1 VTAQEWE
8 ADMADEKP
16 PPEFMTALTTEHYML
31 QGTSSAT
38 TSEAG
43 SRVSI
48 YLSALSSGLVAI
60 GFASSSHRA
69 LEALAF
75 TVLPVVFILGCF
87 TVVRLTDT
95 SVANVVS
102 QRRMDLITAYYAS
115 IYPPAA
121 AYFGSGTAQPSD
133 RRHGVHYG
141 RWSFLFTMA
150 SMVIVV
156 NSVVGGATVALV
168 CALAIKA
175 AAPAPVAAGI
185 AAGLLLLAAGLR
197 YQHQRLTPVV
207 LSRTGQ
213 VPGALSGKS
222 SP

>member
-1 VTAQEWE
+1 
-8 ADMADEKP
+8 MADEKP
-16 PPEFMTALTTEHYML
+16 PPEFMSALVTEHFVL
-31 QGTSSAT
+31 QGISSST
-38 TSEAG
+38 TSEGG

-69 LEALAF
+69 LESLAF

-87 TVVRLTDT
+87 TIVRLTDT

-102 QRRMDLITAYYAS
+102 QRRMDAITDYYAS
-115 IYPPAA
+115 IHPPLAT
-121 AYFGSGTAQPSD
+121 YFRAGGAGA
-133 RRHGVHYG
+133 RRHGVQYG

-156 NSVVGGATVALV
+156 NSVVGGATVALI

-175 AAPAPVAAGI
+175 ASPIPVLAGI
-185 AAGLLLLAAGLR
+185 IGGLVMLAAGLR
-197 YQHQRLTPVV
+197 YEDRRLTQVV
-207 LSRTGQ
+207 LSYASNPLENADER
-213 VPGALSGKS
+213 VA
-222 SP
+222 

>member
-1 VTAQEWE
+1 MTLRVPE
-8 ADMADEKP
+8 P

-31 QGTSSAT
+31 QGTSSST
-38 TSEAG
+38 TSEGG

-60 GFASSSHRA
+60 GFASASHRA

-95 SVANVVS
+95 SVANIVS

-121 AYFGSGTAQPSD
+121 AYFGHGEPQVTE

-150 SMVIVV
+150 SMVVVV
-156 NSVVGGATVALV
+156 NSVVGGAAVALV
-168 CALAIKA
+168 CALAVKA
-175 AAPAPVAAGI
+175 AVPVPVVAGL
-185 AAGLLLLAAGLR
+185 AAGLLLLAGGLYYEHR
-197 YQHQRLTPVV
+197 RLTPVV
-207 LSRTGQ
+207 LGTPAGTASSTTD
-213 VPGALSGKS
+213 SGRS
-222 SP
+222 VEPA

>member
-1 VTAQEWE
+1 
-8 ADMADEKP
+8 MADEKP
-16 PPEFMTALTTEHYML
+16 PPEFMSALVTEHFVL
-31 QGTSSAT
+31 QGNSSST
-38 TSEAG
+38 TSEGG

-69 LEALAF
+69 LESLAF

-87 TVVRLTDT
+87 TIVRLTDT

-102 QRRMDLITAYYAS
+102 QRRMDTITDYYAS
-115 IYPPAA
+115 IHPPLAT
-121 AYFGSGTAQPSD
+121 YFRGGGTGA
-133 RRHGVHYG
+133 RRHGVQYG

-175 AAPAPVAAGI
+175 ASPIPVVAGI
-185 AAGLLLLAAGLR
+185 IAGLVMLAAGLR
-197 YQHQRLTPVV
+197 YEDRRLTQVV
-207 LSRTGQ
+207 LNYASNPLENADER
-213 VPGALSGKS
+213 VA
-222 SP
+222 